1 MHDWPAGLAAWIVEK
16 FRASHLPQHGAR
28 GAGRQKTAATASR
41 RSHRWQI
48 YMLRSEAH
56 HLGVVEAADIRAA
69 VEIAIEKFSIAEGER
84 RKIFAR
90 RVD

>member
-1 MHDWPAGLAAWIVEK
+1 MPSG
-16 FRASHLPQHGAR
+16 RSHL
-28 GAGRQKTAATASR
+28 
-41 RSHRWQI
+41 WQI